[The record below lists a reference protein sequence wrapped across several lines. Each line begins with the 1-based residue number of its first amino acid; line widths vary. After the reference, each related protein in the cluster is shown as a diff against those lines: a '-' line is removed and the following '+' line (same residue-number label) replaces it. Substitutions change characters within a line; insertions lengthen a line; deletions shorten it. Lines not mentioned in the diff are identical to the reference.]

1 MPERQLS
8 IAEIIAARKQQL
20 ADIRDYARSLLADGA
35 GGLQIASLLSGKIDV
50 LLVEMV
56 QTVAGSHG
64 FHPDDSFWQDC
75 SVVAVG
81 GTGRGELCPYSDI
94 DLLFLSERPNAEFAE
109 IASAVVRDCW
119 DFGLKLGHTVQTVA
133 EARTVADEEIQFVTS
148 LVSARALFGNG
159 DFVGSFRNRL
169 LREVIRRRQLD
180 FIRACVTSRQEERE
194 QAGQA
199 VKQLEPDL
207 KRAPGGLRDVHL
219 MQWIAFAV
227 AEVSDLEGI
236 RLRELV
242 PAADAAMLAEAY
254 EFLTRL
260 RIDLHLHNDRPHDVL
275 TRDDQLRIADQ
286 RQIESDNGQRPVE
299 RFMQTYFQHSTNI
312 ADISRQFVNRH
323 QPPTLRARV
332 LGPLASHRFNKV
344 CVMRPEGIDVVG
356 RHKQRV
362 CADIDETLNLFLA
375 SLLYDVD
382 PIAEVLERIR
392 LAVPGYPREL
402 SVTSGKLFRKILR
415 SAGDLS
421 RVLRTMYRTGL
432 LEHIIPNFAHTRGL
446 IQFNHYHSYTVDE
459 HTLRAIEAAVR
470 FRDDPGKVGSAY
482 RAVRHKA
489 SLHLAILLHDVGKG
503 FERDHSE
510 LGAEIANAVGPRL
523 SMSPHKQEMV
533 SFLVLNHLKMS
544 HLALRRDIS
553 DTQLVIEF
561 AREVGSPERLRM
573 LYVLTAADITAVGP
587 GVFNDWKA
595 ELLGELYSR
604 AMEVLSGRPE
614 KHLENERIARARG
627 EITAELAKLTDG
639 PIDTAWLDR
648 ELSAMP
654 VFYLTGEIPACV
666 AQDLLRLQAMTD
678 DNENIEVWGSY
689 STDTDIVEYRVI
701 SQGKAALGC
710 FHRIAGTLA
719 ALRMDILSAGICTTR
734 DGTAIDAFRVTDND
748 YEGEVPQI
756 RLDEVAAKIRDVL
769 ARKTTVEKLQTQ
781 RNQYVLATAR
791 DVSELKP
798 RVVIDNDC
806 SRAFTVIDV
815 FAYDRP
821 GLLYALTRALHE
833 LDLSIQLARI
843 GTHWDQVVDVF
854 YVTDFNDRKIRSGEV
869 TDRIRTRLLEV
880 IEEVDEEQEQA

>member
-1 MPERQLS
+1 MSEPQLS
-8 IAEIIAARKQQL
+8 IAELIAARKQQL
-20 ADIRDYARSLLADGA
+20 SGIRDDARRMLADGA
-35 GGLQIASLLSGKIDV
+35 AGLQIASAFSERIDALLI
-50 LLVEMV
+50 EMV
-56 QTVAGSHG
+56 QTVATSHG
-64 FHPDDSFWQDC
+64 FCPDDAFWQDC
-75 SVVAVG
+75 SIVAVG
-81 GTGRGELCPYSDI
+81 GTGRGEVCPYSDI
-94 DLLFLSERPNAEFAE
+94 DLLFLSEKANPEFAE

-133 EARTVADEEIQFVTS
+133 EARTMADEEIQFVTS
-148 LVSARALFGNG
+148 LVSARALFGNAN
-159 DFVGSFRNRL
+159 FVRSFKKRL
-169 LREVIRRRQLD
+169 LRKVIRRRQLD

-199 VKQLEPDL
+199 VKQLEPDI

-236 RLRELV
+236 RLHELV
-242 PAADAAMLAEAY
+242 PPADATMLEEAY

-260 RIDLHLHNDRPHDVL
+260 RIDLHLHNNRPHDVL

-286 RQIESDNGQRPVE
+286 RQIEPDNGQRPVE
-299 RFMQTYFQHSTNI
+299 RFMQTYFQHSSNI

-344 CVMRPEGIDVVG
+344 CVMRPEGIDVVA

-362 CADIDETLNLFLA
+362 CSDIDETLNLFLA

-392 LAVPGYPREL
+392 LAVPDYPREL
-402 SVTSGKLFRKILR
+402 SVTSGKMFRKILR
-415 SAGDLS
+415 SAGDLG
-421 RVLRTMYRTGL
+421 RVLRTMYRAGL

-510 LGAEIANAVGPRL
+510 LGAEIANAIGPRL

-553 DTQLVIEF
+553 DTQVVIEF

-614 KHLENERIARARG
+614 KHLEDERIARARG
-627 EITAELAKLTDG
+627 EITAELAKLADG

-648 ELSAMP
+648 ELTAMP
-654 VFYLTGEIPACV
+654 VFYLTGEVPACV
-666 AQDLLRLQAMTD
+666 ALDLLRLQAMND
-678 DNENIEVWGSY
+678 ESIGVWGSY
-689 STDTDIVEYRVI
+689 SADTDIVEYRVI

-734 DGTAIDAFRVTDND
+734 NGTAIDAFRVTDND

-756 RLDEVAAKIRDVL
+756 RIDEVAATIRDVL

-854 YVTDFNDRKIRSGEV
+854 YVTDFDDKKIRSGET
-869 TDRIRTRLLEV
+869 TDRIRTRLLAV
-880 IEEVDEEQEQA
+880 IDEVDDEHERA